1 MSGVTMNPRFRLVVG
16 PTLHLCEFFNLVT
29 GESIPALGFKVEG
42 NGMVGGCPGDVDS
55 VVVSI
60 TFPPGYVEV
69 AGRPDV
75 KDGKAVKP

>member
-42 NGMVGGCPGDVDS
+42 NGMVGGCPGGVDGI
-55 VVVSI
+55 VVSI

-69 AGRPDV
+69 VGQEKHED
-75 KDGKAVKP
+75 